1 MRSTPEKTGI
11 SAGRPSDSEKARMSG
26 EKRQAPKP
34 TAPTTSQAQHRH
46 SRTLSLQTN
55 PASLKRHSGAKHE
68 TAAGQAASANTS
80 ALGKAAL
87 SSLSTST
94 STGGGTFSSESS
106 PKPGDPGEAA
116 SERRS
121 SQPAPVNVVRAVQVA
136 DQGALQLE
144 GRAAVD
150 VPQGKR
156 DSAPKTEKATPMIES
171 VQKRPQLGVQPV
183 EAESL
188 RATKQSTHAETRT
201 ATTAGTPPATGQAF
215 KPGSET
221 ETDAKTETQQPK
233 QVEQQ
238 TSGMPPS
245 TRPRGK
251 PSPVMVDSATQSC
264 LPTAVPP
271 SRRNAA
277 VDTKTDAPAD
287 FWAVPCAEPELPFAS
302 VEYMSPPA
310 GAAIA
315 KVAPVGGQRK
325 ADRKCLE
332 STITAGGGRKSAA
345 VTSEAGAA
353 VTTEATIMMDVNP
366 YVRYPLLTM
375 NLLIWLMGLTLL
387 LVGAYAYVDTWTQTD
402 IPSSSTTYNIYSMF
416 VIKMEITVMLF
427 GTVTMSLSFCGCVGA
442 LRENTCLLN
451 VYSSFITALLLL
463 NLLAGLVVFFLPS
476 QIKKLLSE
484 TFSME
489 LIVHYRDSPDFQRLM
504 DSIQE
509 RMQCC
514 GISKRNFRDWNA
526 NMYFNC
532 SRANPSSER
541 CSVPYSCCKRNTT
554 EQVVSLSCGRNV
566 LNMTDYDAWFQVYTG
581 NCLDSAHRYVRENVT
596 IITGLCLVFVIVLA
610 FVQMVTQALID
621 EIQIIRRIYE
631 KFYERAF
638 DIRAAQELQTEPS
651 AN

>member
-1 MRSTPEKTGI
+1 MDHQPQVAKNKSKKRSASKSSRAELSATSSNADEPIRSTPEKTGI

-26 EKRQAPKP
+26 EKRQSPKR
-34 TAPTTSQAQHRH
+34 TAPTTSQTQHRH

-68 TAAGQAASANTS
+68 TAGGQAAGANTS

-94 STGGGTFSSESS
+94 STGGGNLLVGELAEARR
-106 PKPGDPGEAA
+106 PGRGGHGQAEQPTGA
-116 SERRS
+116 SKRGSGSAGRRS
-121 SQPAPVNVVRAVQVA
+121 RRVA
-136 DQGALQLE
+136 A
-144 GRAAVD
+144 GR
-150 VPQGKR
+150 
-156 DSAPKTEKATPMIES
+156 
-171 VQKRPQLGVQPV
+171 
-183 EAESL
+183 
-188 RATKQSTHAETRT
+188 
-201 ATTAGTPPATGQAF
+201 
-215 KPGSET
+215 
-221 ETDAKTETQQPK
+221 
-233 QVEQQ
+233 
-238 TSGMPPS
+238 
-245 TRPRGK
+245 
-251 PSPVMVDSATQSC
+251 
-264 LPTAVPP
+264 P
-271 SRRNAA
+271 SRRRCTARETGFSAKDGKGDTDDRIRSEAA
-277 VDTKTDAPAD
+277 TTGSTTGRSRVAKGDKTKHTRRDEDGDHSGDATSDRWSSRPAARRLRHGLEESLHPSWWTRRRSPVFRRPYRPRVGTPRSTRKRTPPAD

-310 GAAIA
+310 GAAVA

-427 GTVTMSLSFCGCVGA
+427 GMVTMSLSFCGCVGA

-541 CSVPYSCCKRNTT
+541 CSVPYSCCKAQHYRTGSCILIY
-554 EQVVSLSCGRNV
+554 SLV
-566 LNMTDYDAWFQVYTG
+566 
-581 NCLDSAHRYVRENVT
+581 
-596 IITGLCLVFVIVLA
+596 
-610 FVQMVTQALID
+610 
-621 EIQIIRRIYE
+621 
-631 KFYERAF
+631 
-638 DIRAAQELQTEPS
+638 PS
-651 AN
+651 SPHW